1 MRIDMKISTIIW
13 WNLSALGRVRRAMLD
28 CLTVVGAVL
37 LVLTTVAH
45 AQSTRIDPRSPY
57 VRSLPEVGRMEGTI
71 THVAEETHPES
82 FGNQIYPVG
91 DVNNDG
97 LQDFIVARDRADTA
111 IPVLT
116 TEYTRTPEELL
127 LYLGVRDGLP
137 TVESGE
143 RIGITEIATATT
155 FLAAGDWD
163 ADGNRDIACRVE
175 IINDTAAGNP
185 AAPNGRRIATVVV
198 FWGDG
203 TGAYGLGD
211 TTRLEGFGIRWLGV
225 DNAAAGDLDGDGID
239 DLTFRASSGL
249 TAGQLVAQPTLFFYR
264 GHRRTRWGRAGIPR
278 SGDMFWWTAP
288 DFRRVQLVDQD
299 CDGANDLAF
308 YFDSQSVS
316 NPGMMW
322 VLYGRAGG
330 GFPDTNDYQYLSFD
344 TAHGRYGLLRDVT
357 GDGTVDLILTSG
369 NQERIQ
375 IFAGRPG
382 ERLDAVYGTGN
393 EAPRPGETEWW
404 GRPWAQI
411 LMPRSMHDGWAYT
424 LEKIFDLGDSNL
436 DSVAD
441 LWMVGGPYLLGY
453 RCGRLIDSLIDVIE
467 TVPRADFTGMAR
479 LGDIDGSGVET
490 IAIGYDDIPQR
501 GWNLFPGGIK
511 FIKPAVYPP
520 VGAWPRPVPHV
531 PGEHCGSSVSSVEQ
545 PPALPTAVAFTVTP
559 NPAEEAIEVSWSVAA
574 STTDLRVTLYSI
586 TGTELHEF
594 AERGASGRQR
604 IATTD
609 LPAGT
614 YLVALSSG
622 TTRLATRVVI
632 VH

>member
-13 WNLSALGRVRRAMLD
+13 WNLAALGRVRRAMLD

-175 IINDTAAGNP
+175 IINDTAAGNSVQ
-185 AAPNGRRIATVVV
+185 NRYIATVVV

-203 TGAYGLGD
+203 SGEFGVDD
-211 TTRLEGFGIRWLGV
+211 TTRLEGLAERWLGARNGV
-225 DNAAAGDLDGDGID
+225 SGDLSGDGID
-239 DLTFRASSGL
+239 DLAFVASAGQ
-249 TAGQLVAQPTLFFYR
+249 TAGQVVPQPNMWIFR
-264 GHRRTRWGRAGIPR
+264 GGKGHKWGRDGTPR
-278 SGDMFWWTAP
+278 TTTWGWWTLP
-288 DFRRVQLVDQD
+288 GPGYPHRVQLVDQD

-308 YFDSQSVS
+308 YFDSQSEH
-316 NPGMMW
+316 PGQMW
-322 VLYGRAGG
+322 VLYGRPGG
-330 GFPDTNDYQYLSFD
+330 GLPDTNDYQYLSFD
-344 TAHGRYGLLRDVT
+344 TAGGKYGLLRDVT
-357 GDGTVDLILTSG
+357 GDGTVDLILTTG
-369 NQERIQ
+369 IEERLQ

-382 ERLDAVYGTGN
+382 ERLDAIYGTGN

-594 AERGASGRQR
+594 AEHGASGRQR

-632 VH
+632 VR